1 MARKIVTNHSFLKR
15 EANSNGQVVHNSILL
30 GLPKRERAVVM
41 SKLEFERLPAHSV
54 LTEVGEAI
62 KFVYF
67 VNDGLASVLNV
78 LLTGK
83 SVEVGLCGFEGFVGL
98 PLIAGFESSPSQI
111 IMQVAGSGFKLAAK
125 DFVAA
130 LRSCP
135 TLALSLSRFAQEMA
149 LQSAQIA
156 ACNRLHPVDQRLA
169 RWLLMSQDRI
179 GGSLVPLT
187 QEFLSH
193 MLATRRASV
202 TAAAGILQKAGLI
215 TYSRG
220 LVKVENRSKL
230 ESATCECYGA
240 MKRQAKKW
248 RAESGSK

>member
-1 MARKIVTNHSFLKR
+1 MARKIVTNHSSLKR
-15 EANSNGQVVHNSILL
+15 EPSSNGEAAHNSILL
-30 GLPKRERAVVM
+30 GLPKRECSAIL
-41 SKLEFERLPAHSV
+41 SKVEFVRLPAHSV
-54 LTEVGEAI
+54 LVEAGEEF

-67 VNDGLASVLNV
+67 INDGLASVLNV

-98 PLIAGFESSPSQI
+98 PLIAGFESSPSQV
-111 IMQVAGSGFKLAAK
+111 IMQVAGSGFRLSVK
-125 DFVAA
+125 DFAAA
-130 LRSCP
+130 LRTCP
-135 TLALSLSRFAQEMA
+135 TLAISLGRFAQEMA

-156 ACNRLHPVDQRLA
+156 ACNRLHSVDKRLA
-169 RWLLMSQDRI
+169 RWLLMSQDRM
-179 GGSLVPLT
+179 GGVLIPLT

-220 LVKVENRSKL
+220 LVKVESRSKL
-230 ESATCECYGA
+230 EAASCECYSA

-248 RAESGSK
+248 RRESDSK

>member
-1 MARKIVTNHSFLKR
+1 VAHKIITNHSILKF
-15 EANSNGQVVHNSILL
+15 EKNSNDHTVHNSILL
-30 GLPKRERAVVM
+30 GLPKRECSAVM

-54 LTEVGEAI
+54 LAEAGEEI
-62 KFVYF
+62 EFVYF

-78 LLTGK
+78 LISGK

-111 IMQVAGSGFKLAAK
+111 IMQVAGSAFKLAAK

-135 TLALSLSRFAQEMA
+135 TLAKSLGQFAQEMG

-156 ACNRLHPVDQRLA
+156 ACNRLHAVDKRLA

-179 GGSLVPLT
+179 GGVLVPLT

-202 TAAAGILQKAGLI
+202 TGAAGVLQKAGLI

-230 ESATCECYGA
+230 EAATCECYAA

-248 RAESGSK
+248 HSENGAR

>member
-1 MARKIVTNHSFLKR
+1 
-15 EANSNGQVVHNSILL
+15 VHNSILL
-30 GLPKRERAVVM
+30 GLPKRECSAVM

-54 LTEVGEAI
+54 LAEAGQAM

-78 LLTGK
+78 LQSGK

-98 PLIAGFESSPSQI
+98 PLIAGFESSPNQI
-111 IMQVAGSGFKLAAK
+111 IMQVAGSAFKLSAK
-125 DFVAA
+125 DFAAA
-130 LRSCP
+130 LKSCP
-135 TLALSLSRFAQEMA
+135 TLATSLSRFAQEMG

-156 ACNRLHPVDQRLA
+156 ACNRLHSVDERLA

-179 GGSLVPLT
+179 GGALIPLT

-202 TAAAGILQKAGLI
+202 TSAAGVLQKAGLI

-230 ESATCECYGA
+230 EAATCECYAA
-240 MKRQAKKW
+240 MKRQTKKLH
-248 RAESGSK
+248 AENGSR